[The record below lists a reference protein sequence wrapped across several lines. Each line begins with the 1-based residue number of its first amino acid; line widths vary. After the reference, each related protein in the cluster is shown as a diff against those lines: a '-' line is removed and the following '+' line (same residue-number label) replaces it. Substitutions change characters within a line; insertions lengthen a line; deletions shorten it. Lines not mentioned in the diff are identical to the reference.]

1 MNHGALTERRAQG
14 GSEVLESS
22 RFSLSSPVV
31 RCAQPESRRAQSSR
45 FSPFSLGAGG
55 SGRIRENRNA
65 ILPNASHV
73 HTSDLQQARE
83 NREDNPQL
91 YTCAG
96 ATRGDRKYSIGKTLP
111 FPPDSPAALQA
122 AVVWDAFEKKQ
133 DIYAIAYRLAL
144 PASDTVDKWRL
155 AVLRIARSEGFV
167 QAVPRDMRLGRDD
180 WERWKA
186 LEASPRKLLSLLRKL
201 LYGVRIW
208 D

>member
-1 MNHGALTERRAQG
+1 MSHGGLTNRRAQD
-14 GSEVLESS
+14 ECPARESS
-22 RFSLSSPVV
+22 VFS
-31 RCAQPESRRAQSSR
+31 R
-45 FSPFSLGAGG
+45 FSLGAGG

-65 ILPNASHV
+65 ILPNASHS

-83 NREDNPQL
+83 NREDNSQL

-96 ATRGDRKYSIGKTLP
+96 ATHGDRKYSIGRALP
-111 FPPDSPAALQA
+111 FSPDSPSEHQT

-133 DIYAIAYRLAL
+133 DIYALAYRLDLL
-144 PASDTVDKWRL
+144 PSDPVDRWRL
-155 AVLRIARSEGFV
+155 AVLRIARSEGFI

-201 LYGVRIW
+201 IYGVRIW